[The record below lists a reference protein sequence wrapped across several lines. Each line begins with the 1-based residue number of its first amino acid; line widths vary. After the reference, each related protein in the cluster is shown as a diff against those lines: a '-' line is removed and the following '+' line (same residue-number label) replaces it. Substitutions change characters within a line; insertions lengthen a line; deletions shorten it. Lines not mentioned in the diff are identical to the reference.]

1 VSGMPEW
8 EPVIGLEIH
17 VQLKTHTKM
26 FCGCESGFG
35 GEPNTRTCPVCL
47 AFPGALPVPN
57 ATAVEWTIKL
67 GHALNCRIAGRAVF
81 HRKNYFYPDNPKGY
95 QISQYDEPLCIAGS
109 FVVPGPEGDTEVGI
123 VRAHLE
129 EDAAKTIHVGGET
142 GRIVGSAHSNVD
154 FNRGGTPLVE
164 IVTQPDLRSAD
175 DAKRFLQLLRQ
186 TIVELGISDAEME
199 KGTLRADANV
209 SVREAGETGYRTRT
223 ELKNMNS
230 FNHIARGIE
239 AELRRQI
246 ETWESGGEVVQETLD
261 YEVRSDTVT
270 PRRRKEEADD
280 YRYFPEPDLVP
291 IEPEAEVVNRLR
303 AEVPELPG
311 VRIRRFE
318 EQYELS
324 YYDAEVLNG
333 SAALAALY
341 EQVALD
347 GIDAKAASNVLM
359 NDFVATGVDP
369 AAVNG
374 AELAKLIEARATI
387 PRETFTRALTESA
400 DPDFRAETYLG
411 DTLIADRAQLEP
423 LVERILASNPGQVDA
438 YKGGKEGLLGF
449 FVGQVMKETE
459 GKADPKVVNDLLR
472 RELA

>member
-1 VSGMPEW
+1 VPEW

-57 ATAVEWTIKL
+57 ETAVEWTIKL
-67 GHALNCRIAGRAVF
+67 GHALNCRIAERAVF

-95 QISQYDEPLCIAGS
+95 QISQYDEPLCIDGS
-109 FVVPGPEGDTEVGI
+109 FVVPGPEGDAQVGI

-129 EDAAKTIHVGGET
+129 EDAAKTIHVGGAT

-175 DAKRFLQLLRQ
+175 QAKRFLQLLRQ
-186 TIVELGISDAEME
+186 TIVEIGISDAEME

-209 SVREAGETGYRTRT
+209 SVREVGETGYRTRT

-291 IEPEAEVVNRLR
+291 IEPEADVVERLR
-303 AEVPELPG
+303 IEVPELPG
-311 VRIRRFE
+311 ARIRRFE
-318 EQYELS
+318 EQYGLS

-333 SAALAALY
+333 SAGLAALY
-341 EQVALD
+341 EQVALE

-359 NDFVATGVDP
+359 NDFVATGID
-369 AAVNG
+369 AGAVNG
-374 AELAKLIEARATI
+374 TELAKLIEARSTL
-387 PRETFTRALTESA
+387 PRETFTRALSESA
-400 DPDFRAETYLG
+400 DPEFRAETYLG
-411 DTLIADRAQLEP
+411 DTLVADTAELEP
-423 LVERILASNPGQVDA
+423 LVERVLADSPGQVAA

-449 FVGQVMKETE
+449 FVGQVMKETQ
-459 GKADPKVVNDLLR
+459 GKADPKVVNELLR
-472 RELA
+472 EKLKA

>member
-1 VSGMPEW
+1 MPEW

-57 ATAVEWTIKL
+57 QTAVEWTIKL
-67 GHALNCRIAGRAVF
+67 GHALNCRIAERAVF

-95 QISQYDEPLCIAGS
+95 QISQYDEPLCIDGS
-109 FVVPGPEGDTEVGI
+109 FVVPGPETDSEVGI

-129 EDAAKTIHVGGET
+129 EDAAKTIHIGGAT

-209 SVREAGETGYRTRT
+209 SVREVGETGYRTRT

-230 FNHIARGIE
+230 FSHIARGIE

-261 YEVRSDTVT
+261 YEVKSDTVT

-291 IEPEAEVVNRLR
+291 VEPEADVVERLR
-303 AEVPELPG
+303 SEVPELPG
-311 VRIRRFE
+311 ARIRRFE
-318 EQYELS
+318 REYELS

-333 SAALAALY
+333 SAALATLY

-347 GIDAKAASNVLM
+347 GVDAKAASNVLM

-374 AELAKLIEARATI
+374 AELAKLITARSTL
-387 PRETFTRALTESA
+387 PRETFTRALAESA
-400 DPDFRAETYLG
+400 DPEFRAETYLG
-411 DTLIADRAQLEP
+411 DTVVVDTAELEP
-423 LVERILASNPGQVDA
+423 LVARVLADNPDQVAA

-449 FVGQVMKETE
+449 LVGQVMKEMG
-459 GKADPKVVNDLLR
+459 GKADPKVVNELLR
-472 RELA
+472 AKLSA

>member
-1 VSGMPEW
+1 MPEW

-26 FCGCESGFG
+26 FCGCEAGFG

-57 ATAVEWTIKL
+57 QTAVEWTIKL
-67 GHALNCRIAGRAVF
+67 GHALNCRIAERAVF

-95 QISQYDEPLCIAGS
+95 QISQYDEPLCIDGS
-109 FVVPGPEGDTEVGI
+109 FVVPGPEGDVEVGI

-129 EDAAKTIHVGGET
+129 EDAAKTIHVGGAT

-164 IVTQPDLRSAD
+164 IVTQPDIRSAD

-186 TIVELGISDAEME
+186 TIVEIGISDAEME

-209 SVREAGETGYRTRT
+209 SVREVGETGYRTRT

-261 YEVRSDTVT
+261 YEVKSDTVT

-291 IEPEAEVVNRLR
+291 VEPEADVVERLR
-303 AEVPELPG
+303 TEVPELPG

-318 EQYELS
+318 KQYELS
-324 YYDAEVLNG
+324 YYDADVLNG
-333 SAALAALY
+333 SAGLAALY
-341 EQVALD
+341 EQVALE

-359 NDFVATGVDP
+359 NDFVATGIDP

-374 AELAKLIEARATI
+374 GELGEADRCESDNSPRRRSRARCRRAPTPNSARRHI
-387 PRETFTRALTESA
+387 SVTLSLPTLLSSSLSSSASSPATPARLPHTRAARKAYSA
-400 DPDFRAETYLG
+400 SSSAR
-411 DTLIADRAQLEP
+411 
-423 LVERILASNPGQVDA
+423 
-438 YKGGKEGLLGF
+438 
-449 FVGQVMKETE
+449 
-459 GKADPKVVNDLLR
+459 
-472 RELA
+472 